1 MDADDSLF
9 RKQALQAAR
18 ERLWGE
24 LLLTSPR
31 IARYAIP
38 ILLCTFALLAA
49 LLVSGSYARSESVP
63 GYISPTGGWVR
74 VYPPHEGRVIDVMV
88 DEGDQVRAESPL
100 ARLVNLRAIG
110 EEIYSEAE
118 VESELIGQ
126 VSLLEGELESER
138 LRQAEETGW
147 YRDELQALLNRRG
160 ILRNRLEVLIEQLEL
175 REGALARASR
185 LETSSML
192 AKADLETYLEAYLGA
207 RASKLGAEHELARLE
222 STLRKHRVDADNLPA
237 MHLERRSN
245 LTRQLS
251 AIRQQITNLRGRM
264 DYFVTAPVSGTVR
277 GVSVARG
284 DQVAKGRPLFSIL
297 VEEEKLRAVLLVP
310 SRAIGFVRKGQSVL
324 LRYDAFPF
332 EQFGAYE
339 GRVTEVG
346 RSSLTSDEMARPA
359 AFGGSLYRVY
369 VKPLQSQVRGHGVN
383 ASLLPGMSLEAEI
396 QLESR
401 SLWQWLTGPLR
412 AVSRS

>member
-9 RKQALQAAR
+9 RKQALHAAR

-38 ILLCTFALLAA
+38 ILLCSFVLLAA
-49 LLVSGSYARSESVP
+49 LLVHGSYVRSESVP

-74 VYPPHEGRVIDVMV
+74 VYPPYEGRVIDVMV
-88 DEGDQVRAESPL
+88 NEGDRVRVETPL

-110 EEIYSEAE
+110 DELYSETE
-118 VESELIGQ
+118 VESELINQ
-126 VSLLEGELESER
+126 ANLFEGELESER
-138 LRQAEETGW
+138 IRQREEVGW
-147 YRDELQALLNRRG
+147 YGEEMQALLNRRG
-160 ILRNRLEVLIEQLEL
+160 ILRNRLDVLIEQLEL
-175 REGALARASR
+175 RQAALARASR
-185 LETSSML
+185 LSTSSML
-192 AKADLETYLEAYLGA
+192 AEAELETYREAYLAA
-207 RASKLGAEHELARLE
+207 RASQLGAAHELAQLE
-222 STLRKHRVDADNLPA
+222 STLRKHRADAENLPA
-237 MHLERRSN
+237 VHLERRST
-245 LTRQLS
+245 LTRQIS
-251 AIRQQITNLRGRM
+251 AIKQQLTSLRGRM

-284 DQVAKGRPLFSIL
+284 DQVGKGRPLFSIL

-346 RSSLTSDEMARPA
+346 RSSLTSEELAQPTA
-359 AFGGSLYRVY
+359 LGGSLYRVY
-369 VKPLQSQVRGHGVN
+369 VKPLQSQVRAHGTN
-383 ASLLPGMSLEAEI
+383 APLLPGMSLEAEI

-401 SLWQWLTGPLR
+401 SLWQWLTAPLR

>member
-9 RKQALQAAR
+9 RKQALHAAR

-38 ILLCTFALLAA
+38 ILLCSFVLLAA
-49 LLVSGSYARSESVP
+49 LLVHGSYVRSESVP

-74 VYPPHEGRVIDVMV
+74 VYPPYEGRVIDVMV
-88 DEGDQVRAESPL
+88 NEGDRVRVETPL

-110 EEIYSEAE
+110 DELYSETE
-118 VESELIGQ
+118 VESELINQ
-126 VSLLEGELESER
+126 ANLFEGELESER
-138 LRQAEETGW
+138 IRQREEVGW
-147 YRDELQALLNRRG
+147 YGEEMQALLNRRG
-160 ILRNRLEVLIEQLEL
+160 ILRNRLDVLIEQLEL
-175 REGALARASR
+175 RQAALARASR
-185 LETSSML
+185 LSTSSML
-192 AKADLETYLEAYLGA
+192 AEAELETYREAYLAA
-207 RASKLGAEHELARLE
+207 RASQLGAAHELAQLE
-222 STLRKHRVDADNLPA
+222 STLRKHRADAENLPA
-237 MHLERRSN
+237 AHLERRST
-245 LTRQLS
+245 LTRQIS
-251 AIRQQITNLRGRM
+251 AVKQQLTSLRGRM

-284 DQVAKGRPLFSIL
+284 DQVGKGRPLFSIL

-346 RSSLTSDEMARPA
+346 RSSLTSEELAQPTA
-359 AFGGSLYRVY
+359 LGGSLYRVY
-369 VKPLQSQVRGHGVN
+369 VKPLQSQVRAHGTN

-401 SLWQWLTGPLR
+401 SLWQWLTAPLR